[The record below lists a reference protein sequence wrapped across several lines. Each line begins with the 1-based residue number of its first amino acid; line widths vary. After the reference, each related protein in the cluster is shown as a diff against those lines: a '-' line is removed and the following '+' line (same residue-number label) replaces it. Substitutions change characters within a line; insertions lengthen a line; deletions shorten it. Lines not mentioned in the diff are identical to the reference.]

1 MNLLWKILTGIINGK
16 VYDHLN
22 QQKILPEEQKG
33 CQRKTRGT
41 KDLLL
46 IHKAVIRNSRR
57 RKTNL
62 NVTWINFQKAYDMV
76 PQSWILKT
84 LDLVGTARNIIEILK
99 RSMQSQRT
107 FLFSGKNKQGKVNI
121 RRSIFQG
128 NFLSP
133 FLFAVALIAVT
144 IILKRL
150 KQEYS
155 FGKRKERLNHLLFI
169 NNLKL
174 YGSNDSE
181 TESLVKVVK
190 IMSGDIGMQFG
201 FDKCAV

>member
-1 MNLLWKILTGIINGK
+1 M
-16 VYDHLN
+16 
-22 QQKILPEEQKG
+22 
-33 CQRKTRGT
+33 
-41 KDLLL
+41 
-46 IHKAVIRNSRR
+46 
-57 RKTNL
+57 
-62 NVTWINFQKAYDMV
+62 TWINFQKAYDMV
-76 PQSWILKT
+76 TQSWILKT

>member
-1 MNLLWKILTGIINGK
+1 M
-16 VYDHLN
+16 
-22 QQKILPEEQKG
+22 
-33 CQRKTRGT
+33 
-41 KDLLL
+41 
-46 IHKAVIRNSRR
+46 
-57 RKTNL
+57 
-62 NVTWINFQKAYDMV
+62 TWINFQKAYDMV
-76 PQSWILKT
+76 TQSWILKT

-133 FLFAVALIAVT
+133 LLFAVALISVT

-155 FGKRKERLNHLLFI
+155 FGKRKERLSHLLFM

-174 YGSNDSE
+174 YGSNDNE
-181 TESLVKVVK
+181 IESLVKVVK

>member
-1 MNLLWKILTGIINGK
+1 M
-16 VYDHLN
+16 
-22 QQKILPEEQKG
+22 
-33 CQRKTRGT
+33 
-41 KDLLL
+41 
-46 IHKAVIRNSRR
+46 
-57 RKTNL
+57 
-62 NVTWINFQKAYDMV
+62 
-76 PQSWILKT
+76 
-84 LDLVGTARNIIEILK
+84 
-99 RSMQSQRT
+99 
-107 FLFSGKNKQGKVNI
+107 
-121 RRSIFQG
+121 
-128 NFLSP
+128 SP

-144 IILKRL
+144 IILERL